1 MRSLLT
7 HRFRRPTLVAW
18 FCVSVLIGLG
28 LGRIILIPS
37 FVIWP
42 ALALVLVC
50 VRSYR
55 LGLLV
60 AVIIL
65 GISAGGVRAGA
76 VTQSVAN
83 YTSLYGRL
91 VTVHGFAVDDA
102 VYGKQTQLVF
112 DIQHITDA
120 QGHKLPGKIGV
131 KGFGAN
137 AVFRNDS
144 VTVTAKVNP
153 GKGSYMGWMSF
164 ATLNVSHNKP
174 TILDTIRRTFNA
186 GIISALPEP
195 LGSFGLGLLIG
206 QRNTLPA
213 TTTTDLK
220 HVGLTHI
227 IAVSGYNLTIILL
240 ASRRFLGKRSKYQFT
255 VASLGLIGV
264 FLLLAGGSPSIIRA
278 AFVSTLSLAAWYY
291 GRNFKPYVL
300 IVLAAAITGYV
311 NPLYVWSDAGWWL
324 SFLAFYGVMIV
335 SPLLAP
341 RLVRSKRM
349 RKSIVVSVALESI
362 CAELMT
368 VPYVLHT
375 FGQVS
380 LIGLVANVLV
390 TALVPLGMLL
400 ALVAGLAGTLVPMV
414 AGWLAWPAM
423 VLLTY
428 MLDTAHILASL
439 PHVFIDNV
447 SLSTAGMLS
456 IYVVILGTTILLM
469 HNTKPE
475 QLDYDI
481 ITDENAIDNSLAG
494 KLAIKRMYT

>member
-153 GKGSYMGWMSF
+153 GKGSYMGWMIPF
-164 ATLNVSHNKP
+164 GGHLTRELYRRCLSHSVHLDLACLSGRE
-174 TILDTIRRTFNA
+174 ILC
-186 GIISALPEP
+186 PP
-195 LGSFGLGLLIG
+195 LQPQI
-206 QRNTLPA
+206 
-213 TTTTDLK
+213 
-220 HVGLTHI
+220 
-227 IAVSGYNLTIILL
+227 
-240 ASRRFLGKRSKYQFT
+240 
-255 VASLGLIGV
+255 
-264 FLLLAGGSPSIIRA
+264 
-278 AFVSTLSLAAWYY
+278 
-291 GRNFKPYVL
+291 
-300 IVLAAAITGYV
+300 
-311 NPLYVWSDAGWWL
+311 
-324 SFLAFYGVMIV
+324 
-335 SPLLAP
+335 
-341 RLVRSKRM
+341 
-349 RKSIVVSVALESI
+349 
-362 CAELMT
+362 
-368 VPYVLHT
+368 
-375 FGQVS
+375 
-380 LIGLVANVLV
+380 
-390 TALVPLGMLL
+390 
-400 ALVAGLAGTLVPMV
+400 
-414 AGWLAWPAM
+414 
-423 VLLTY
+423 
-428 MLDTAHILASL
+428 
-439 PHVFIDNV
+439 
-447 SLSTAGMLS
+447 
-456 IYVVILGTTILLM
+456 
-469 HNTKPE
+469 
-475 QLDYDI
+475 
-481 ITDENAIDNSLAG
+481 
-494 KLAIKRMYT
+494 